1 MTTQAVTISNLPP
14 AVVGLNIDEPT
25 WNALKNSIYP
35 GAKDDSVIMAVSYCR
50 ARQLDPLMKP
60 VHLVPMS
67 VKDAVSGKYEM
78 RDVVMPGVG
87 LYRIQADRSGNY
99 AGAQEPEFG
108 PDLTQTFNGVEITFP
123 QWCKYTLSKLM
134 PNGTIVEFSAK
145 EYWLENYATA
155 GRDTQAPN
163 AMWKKRPYGQLA
175 KCFDDETEILTDEGF
190 QLFSKVTGKILQVTT
205 NGLESSSAIP
215 FVQPYSGSMVT
226 ANGSRL
232 NFSVTPNHDMLT
244 NNGKVEAATLY
255 QKATTDSSKWA
266 IPRSVVS
273 NRPDANISDQLL
285 YLVGYL
291 LADGYH
297 SGYHQI
303 RVSVSRLYKI
313 EALFSLGLH
322 SKVSV
327 KKDAGREAVTG
338 KRIIKTIRDKKSF
351 TYDFSLVSKYMTADK
366 RVHPEWILSLSS
378 RQAKI
383 VVDSLLEFDGSHNG
397 SVRRLHQRNTNVISA
412 FELLAIQAGYSIS
425 SPSVQKSDIGS
436 CSLFTL
442 SETTT
447 SPVVKG
453 LSKNSS
459 SLVITQ
465 NTSGKVWCVTVPSGV
480 IVVRRHG
487 LSMLCG
493 NCAEAQALRKGW
505 PEIGQQPT
513 AEEME
518 GKSLD
523 VNEGKEHSQGSQQP
537 SQPQALPEYSAEQFQ
552 RALADWT
559 TLISKGKKT
568 AAQIINTIESKYTLT
583 SAQIKTIEHL
593 EAEDANH

>member
-1 MTTQAVTISNLPP
+1 M
-14 AVVGLNIDEPT
+14 VGLNIDEPT

-67 VKDAVSGKYEM
+67 VKDALTGKYET

-108 PDLTQTFNGVEITFP
+108 PDLTQTFNGVEITYP

-175 KCFDDETEILTDEGF
+175 KC
-190 QLFSKVTGKILQVTT
+190 
-205 NGLESSSAIP
+205 
-215 FVQPYSGSMVT
+215 
-226 ANGSRL
+226 
-232 NFSVTPNHDMLT
+232 
-244 NNGKVEAATLY
+244 
-255 QKATTDSSKWA
+255 
-266 IPRSVVS
+266 
-273 NRPDANISDQLL
+273 
-285 YLVGYL
+285 
-291 LADGYH
+291 
-297 SGYHQI
+297 
-303 RVSVSRLYKI
+303 
-313 EALFSLGLH
+313 
-322 SKVSV
+322 
-327 KKDAGREAVTG
+327 
-338 KRIIKTIRDKKSF
+338 
-351 TYDFSLVSKYMTADK
+351 
-366 RVHPEWILSLSS
+366 
-378 RQAKI
+378 
-383 VVDSLLEFDGSHNG
+383 
-397 SVRRLHQRNTNVISA
+397 
-412 FELLAIQAGYSIS
+412 
-425 SPSVQKSDIGS
+425 
-436 CSLFTL
+436 
-442 SETTT
+442 
-447 SPVVKG
+447 
-453 LSKNSS
+453 
-459 SLVITQ
+459 
-465 NTSGKVWCVTVPSGV
+465 
-480 IVVRRHG
+480 
-487 LSMLCG
+487 
-493 NCAEAQALRKGW
+493 AEAQALRKGW

-523 VNEGKEHSQGSQQP
+523 VTETKEHNQGSQPP

>member
-1 MTTQAVTISNLPP
+1 M
-14 AVVGLNIDEPT
+14 VGLNIDEPT

-175 KCFDDETEILTDEGF
+175 KC
-190 QLFSKVTGKILQVTT
+190 
-205 NGLESSSAIP
+205 
-215 FVQPYSGSMVT
+215 
-226 ANGSRL
+226 
-232 NFSVTPNHDMLT
+232 
-244 NNGKVEAATLY
+244 
-255 QKATTDSSKWA
+255 
-266 IPRSVVS
+266 
-273 NRPDANISDQLL
+273 
-285 YLVGYL
+285 
-291 LADGYH
+291 
-297 SGYHQI
+297 
-303 RVSVSRLYKI
+303 
-313 EALFSLGLH
+313 
-322 SKVSV
+322 
-327 KKDAGREAVTG
+327 
-338 KRIIKTIRDKKSF
+338 
-351 TYDFSLVSKYMTADK
+351 
-366 RVHPEWILSLSS
+366 
-378 RQAKI
+378 
-383 VVDSLLEFDGSHNG
+383 
-397 SVRRLHQRNTNVISA
+397 
-412 FELLAIQAGYSIS
+412 
-425 SPSVQKSDIGS
+425 
-436 CSLFTL
+436 
-442 SETTT
+442 
-447 SPVVKG
+447 
-453 LSKNSS
+453 
-459 SLVITQ
+459 
-465 NTSGKVWCVTVPSGV
+465 
-480 IVVRRHG
+480 
-487 LSMLCG
+487 
-493 NCAEAQALRKGW
+493 AEAQALRKGW

-523 VNEGKEHSQGSQQP
+523 VNETKEHSQGNQPP

>member
-1 MTTQAVTISNLPP
+1 MTTQAVTTSNLPP

-175 KCFDDETEILTDEGF
+175 KC
-190 QLFSKVTGKILQVTT
+190 
-205 NGLESSSAIP
+205 
-215 FVQPYSGSMVT
+215 
-226 ANGSRL
+226 
-232 NFSVTPNHDMLT
+232 
-244 NNGKVEAATLY
+244 
-255 QKATTDSSKWA
+255 
-266 IPRSVVS
+266 
-273 NRPDANISDQLL
+273 
-285 YLVGYL
+285 
-291 LADGYH
+291 
-297 SGYHQI
+297 
-303 RVSVSRLYKI
+303 
-313 EALFSLGLH
+313 
-322 SKVSV
+322 
-327 KKDAGREAVTG
+327 
-338 KRIIKTIRDKKSF
+338 
-351 TYDFSLVSKYMTADK
+351 
-366 RVHPEWILSLSS
+366 
-378 RQAKI
+378 
-383 VVDSLLEFDGSHNG
+383 
-397 SVRRLHQRNTNVISA
+397 
-412 FELLAIQAGYSIS
+412 
-425 SPSVQKSDIGS
+425 
-436 CSLFTL
+436 
-442 SETTT
+442 
-447 SPVVKG
+447 
-453 LSKNSS
+453 
-459 SLVITQ
+459 
-465 NTSGKVWCVTVPSGV
+465 
-480 IVVRRHG
+480 
-487 LSMLCG
+487 
-493 NCAEAQALRKGW
+493 AEAQALRKGW

-523 VNEGKEHSQGSQQP
+523 VTETKEHSQGSQQP

-559 TLISKGKKT
+559 TLINKGKKT